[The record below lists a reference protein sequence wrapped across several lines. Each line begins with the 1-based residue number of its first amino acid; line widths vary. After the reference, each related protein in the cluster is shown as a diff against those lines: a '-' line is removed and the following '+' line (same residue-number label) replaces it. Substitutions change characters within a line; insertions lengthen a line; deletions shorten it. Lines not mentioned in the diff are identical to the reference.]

1 MGKDYTGIYHVLM
14 NNSECLQITF
24 QTMANQDGFG
34 VDKLEEL
41 FSDLKNMK
49 IDFNFEI
56 ANTILRT
63 KISE

>member
-24 QTMANQDGFG
+24 QTMANQYGFG

-41 FSDLKNMK
+41 FSNLKK
-49 IDFNFEI
+49 YEKR
-56 ANTILRT
+56 L
-63 KISE
+63 